1 MNPDFIEKYIEE
13 YGRDVYSFCV
23 YITRNTKDADDLY
36 QQTFLVAID
45 KGELDD
51 NKNPKSYLISVA
63 ANIWN
68 NHKRK
73 YMWRKKKANIVYLEN
88 DDVEQLAENEETIEE
103 KLIRRDE
110 EELVRALVNRL
121 PDKLRIV
128 IIMYYMEDM
137 AVDEIAR
144 ALAIPSGTVKSR
156 LHQAKNKLKERLMN
170 YER

>member
-1 MNPDFIEKYIEE
+1 
-13 YGRDVYSFCV
+13 
-23 YITRNTKDADDLY
+23 
-36 QQTFLVAID
+36 
-45 KGELDD
+45 
-51 NKNPKSYLISVA
+51 
-63 ANIWN
+63 
-68 NHKRK
+68 
-73 YMWRKKKANIVYLEN
+73 MWRKKKANIVYLEN
-88 DDVEQLAENEETIEE
+88 DDVQQLAENGETIEE

-121 PDKLRIV
+121 PDKLRMV

-144 ALAIPSGTVKSR
+144 ALAISSGTVKSR